1 MRMIKQLA
9 IAAWESSVQQ
19 WSWRSFL
26 VTLVLNQA
34 IGPLIG
40 LLLWTA
46 VMPDSS
52 AVRGYFFAVLAVQ
65 LLTVSYED
73 HTFSNS
79 IYDGTIVD
87 GLLRPRPVI
96 MNAAG
101 ANLGLRF
108 WHGIF
113 GLPVLLLVA
122 ITAGLPLRLGD
133 VVLAV
138 PALIIAGVLRFLFT
152 ITLALTAFWTDR
164 ASALVSFG
172 DTGIALLGGIAAP
185 LFLLPGPIAEAG
197 RWLPFWSM
205 LGLPGEIA
213 AGVLTGP
220 QLVAGYAVQAGWLLV
235 LIVVTALVWRRGLR
249 VFTAVGA

>member
-1 MRMIKQLA
+1 MRLIKHLA
-9 IAAWESSVQQ
+9 ISAWEHSLQQ

-26 VTLVLNQA
+26 FTLVINQA

-52 AVRGYFFAVLAVQ
+52 AVRGYFFMVLAVQ

-73 HTFSNS
+73 HTLSNS
-79 IYDGTIVD
+79 IFDGTIVD
-87 GLLRPRPVI
+87 RLLVPLPVI
-96 MNAAG
+96 ISAAG

-122 ITAGLPLRLGD
+122 VTAGLPLRAGD
-133 VVLAV
+133 VLLAV
-138 PALIIAGVLRFLFT
+138 PAVIIAGIMRFLFT
-152 ITLALTAFWTDR
+152 VTLAMTAFWTDR

-185 LFLLPGPIAEAG
+185 LFLLPPTFAEIG
-197 RWLPFWSM
+197 RWLPFWPM
-205 LGLPGEIA
+205 LGLPGEIG

-220 QLVAGYAVQAGWLLV
+220 QLLAGYAIQAGWLLV
-235 LIVVTALVWRRGLR
+235 LIMVAALTWRRGLR